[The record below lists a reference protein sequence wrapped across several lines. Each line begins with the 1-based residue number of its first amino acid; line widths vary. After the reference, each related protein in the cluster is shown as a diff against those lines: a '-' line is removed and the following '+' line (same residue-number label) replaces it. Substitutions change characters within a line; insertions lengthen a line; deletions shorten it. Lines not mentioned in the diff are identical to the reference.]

1 MICFD
6 TMTASRWRGG
16 RGVGGSSQSSTDRDG
31 APAITGERVE
41 LNMGLDWTIGSLY
54 EVG

>member
-16 RGVGGSSQSSTDRDG
+16 TSQSSTDRDG
-31 APAITGERVE
+31 AGAITGERVE
-41 LNMGLDWTIGSLY
+41 LNMGLGWTIGSIY